1 MMERPFTVNILG
13 HSVQMVFYLDFV
25 PDIPKLKK
33 FELFECHLLKVVS
46 NRNLGFMLGI
56 FQGRGGMCRAHTM
69 PPIKP
74 PPGSK
79 IPGGGVLWGGSAT
92 AKGPAFDRPAGAL
105 YGGDGILRTL
115 RKIWHTF
122 RLCIFHFFLV
132 RKDIFCISIFCT
144 YLAAHIS
151 RVRIFPPVSTYF
163 LHIFRVIPA
172 SRCFQPILGLF
183 FFLRILGLFEP
194 FCHFGLFLPVSS
206 GKTAVILVFKA

>member
-1 MMERPFTVNILG
+1 MQ
-13 HSVQMVFYLDFV
+13 S
-25 PDIPKLKK
+25 
-33 FELFECHLLKVVS
+33 
-46 NRNLGFMLGI
+46 
-56 FQGRGGMCRAHTM
+56 AHHAPHKTS
-69 PPIKP
+69 PRKQN
-74 PPGSK
+74 
-79 IPGGGVLWGGSAT
+79 PGGGVLWGGSAT

-183 FFLRILGLFEP
+183 FFCAFWASLSHFATLGYFCQCHRAKQLLFWSLKPNELNLLTEAEN
-194 FCHFGLFLPVSS
+194 GQQVVKVL
-206 GKTAVILVFKA
+206 